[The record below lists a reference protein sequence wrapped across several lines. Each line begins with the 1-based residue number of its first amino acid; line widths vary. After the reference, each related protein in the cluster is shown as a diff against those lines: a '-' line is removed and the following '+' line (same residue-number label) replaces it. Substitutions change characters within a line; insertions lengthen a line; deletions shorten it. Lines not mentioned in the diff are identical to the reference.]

1 MKMEVIYPQLEELYM
16 VITNDFYNLSL
27 EKRGENTT
35 EKLESEKNI
44 LKIKDKIKQLKIFIS
59 KNKTKNI
66 NDSDIIQFLS
76 KYINIIDTFFT
87 KEKIEKIEVQYADQ
101 YCLSYLA
108 LVFFKFFCDDNEDM
122 KELFQF
128 NIDKYE
134 NFSKFINHYSL
145 FKQIKGIYEENS
157 ISVLNECKIDKNLFI
172 YLIIKFDNDSIF
184 YPKSNEEGHKK
195 IENEKENANKINI
208 EQFKENDLITTK
220 TNSGKKENRLNNG
233 ISEEKQIHNDI
244 NARNKICEINE
255 DLDSSIKKDVKDNL
269 TANII
274 TTNINNYENESK
286 ENIISKDIKNIIDEK
301 VNEKLNEIKS
311 EMKVTS
317 IKTDFDIIELKIKL
331 IKTQECLE
339 YGNIINLEYINNEKK
354 KVEYLENYH
363 KSLKNMIIKLSNP
376 YNFNFWRKKTN
387 IILKNI
393 FIILRNNKFTIT
405 QEKDDKVLSQLE
417 KNFYNLK
424 SELKAKYQNS
434 NKHIKIN
441 KLPTSENIS
450 KKIDKYKTELNPKKK
465 TKINIADISQAADKE
480 INKDKSDITALLSID
495 FLFFLKEKGNQI
507 DHFEEKLLNFLLF
520 NEINIIENDEIKID
534 EKKSELLKKEDIKE
548 DKKKAI
554 NINEKNNV
562 KVNKIVKIE
571 KKIKRYPTQI
581 KEIKKN
587 VEEGNIPHKT
597 IIRSLNK
604 PVKNN
609 YDKKEEKDE
618 IKIGNISLNNKYK
631 KVIKNIKI
639 IKQSKEINEKEEK
652 NNQTKTE
659 KNNKNENNPNLIK
672 GKLNKKYEG
681 KIKFN
686 GKELI
691 EMLESPIKFQQKILK
706 ITDNLFDLRNNKI
719 NEFKK
724 DIKYDEMLKAISKFE
739 KNKEFEILL
748 LRISQTI
755 KNIEN
760 YIENRYGNKVNIQSL
775 NITEI
780 NDMNLKEM
788 YNKYSQLVIY
798 EKEISNKIKSL
809 ESEKKL
815 VTDLQENI
823 KKYESDINRMINQ
836 IKDKLKK
843 ESELIILLDIFDE
856 YKEDLKTKID
866 KKNKHYLHY
875 KHIFTKQ
882 NIDTFTFNDLISFL
896 KKQFII

>member
-1 MKMEVIYPQLEELYM
+1 M
-16 VITNDFYNLSL
+16 
-27 EKRGENTT
+27 
-35 EKLESEKNI
+35 
-44 LKIKDKIKQLKIFIS
+44 
-59 KNKTKNI
+59 
-66 NDSDIIQFLS
+66 
-76 KYINIIDTFFT
+76 
-87 KEKIEKIEVQYADQ
+87 
-101 YCLSYLA
+101 
-108 LVFFKFFCDDNEDM
+108 
-122 KELFQF
+122 
-128 NIDKYE
+128 
-134 NFSKFINHYSL
+134 
-145 FKQIKGIYEENS
+145 
-157 ISVLNECKIDKNLFI
+157 
-172 YLIIKFDNDSIF
+172 
-184 YPKSNEEGHKK
+184 
-195 IENEKENANKINI
+195 
-208 EQFKENDLITTK
+208 
-220 TNSGKKENRLNNG
+220 
-233 ISEEKQIHNDI
+233 
-244 NARNKICEINE
+244 
-255 DLDSSIKKDVKDNL
+255 
-269 TANII
+269 
-274 TTNINNYENESK
+274 
-286 ENIISKDIKNIIDEK
+286 
-301 VNEKLNEIKS
+301 
-311 EMKVTS
+311 
-317 IKTDFDIIELKIKL
+317 
-331 IKTQECLE
+331 
-339 YGNIINLEYINNEKK
+339 IIN
-354 KVEYLENYH
+354 
-363 KSLKNMIIKLSNP
+363 LSNP
-376 YNFNFWRKKTN
+376 YNFNFWRKITN

-424 SELKAKYQNS
+424 SELKEKYENS
-434 NKHIKIN
+434 NMHIKIN
-441 KLPTSENIS
+441 KLPICETIS
-450 KKIDKYKTELNPKKK
+450 IKIGKYKAELPKKK
-465 TKINIADISQAADKE
+465 KTNENKNKNIADISQAADKE
-480 INKDKSDITALLSID
+480 RSYNLIVIYNKDKPDITASLSID

-507 DHFEEKLLNFLLF
+507 DHFDENLLNFLLF

-780 NDMNLKEM
+780 NDMDLKEM

-856 YKEDLKTKID
+856 YKEDLKTKIV
-866 KKNKHYLHY
+866 KNNKHYLHY
-875 KHIFTKQ
+875 KDIFTKQ

-896 KKQFII
+896 KKQFIIKDVSYSLIKRDIINFNLYVEIVTNFIEFKDVFQENVDLEI